1 VILHARDV
9 AGTIEGLLGVV
20 SGLAVIVGGI
30 VFFAVGR
37 RRGALAGAGFVTLAI
52 GTIASSAWSVIVQEP
67 LTFRDA
73 RGGPLLPGT
82 LVELL
87 LGMAGWALVILAIVL
102 LRPKRP
108 PAPPFPP
115 PPARPVP

>member
-1 VILHARDV
+1 MIHARDV
-9 AGTIEGLLGVV
+9 AGTIEGVLGVV

-30 VFFAVGR
+30 VFFVVGR
-37 RRGALAGAGFVTLAI
+37 RRGALAGAGFVTLAV
-52 GTIASSAWSVIVQEP
+52 GTVATSAWSVVVGEP

-87 LGMAGWALVILAIVL
+87 LGVAGWAMVVVAVVL

-108 PAPPFPP
+108 PVPPFPP
-115 PPARPVP
+115 PPAGPVP